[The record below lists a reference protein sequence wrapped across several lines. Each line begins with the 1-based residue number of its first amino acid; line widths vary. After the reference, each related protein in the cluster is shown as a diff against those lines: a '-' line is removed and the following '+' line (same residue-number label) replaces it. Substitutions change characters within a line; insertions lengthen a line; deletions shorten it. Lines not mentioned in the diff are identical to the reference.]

1 MDPVDKL
8 NELFNIDAAPNPPI
22 LMSLKHEDIIKCL
35 IESALE
41 AEFYKDQK
49 LRKTDGSDLNLSM
62 QTPESWLRDVTNCP
76 TYKEDYGISDPV
88 DWSNNSSVNF
98 AKMNVATAGQKLN
111 ATKWEEEGID
121 DWIGQ
126 NFPLFKNNPNYNPY
140 PKNYDKYAK
149 RNSTLS
155 VEEIAAQINSG
166 TYPINR
172 EIDLTQFFNNLGGG
186 IFVPKPGTRIQPREK
201 DRDGNRIESAVNKIE
216 ASGDTSKLEDLT
228 CVYFPTEVFNTD
240 GTVFAK
246 ENTMKIGNGS
256 HTAEIEVRLGWTK
269 SNANIVN
276 FNTQLGGKISACFRL
291 GNLLNKQEV
300 EKRDVA
306 QADVRKEL
314 FIMMDERLAEG
325 LEAKL
330 PLEEKEKLVECYPC
344 VTLRT
349 IGQWE
354 SNYANGG
361 ARTAPRKEWDA
372 VELAQQRLLFQN
384 QLDYADYAVLE
395 ARSIAS
401 FHDTGVAQIFT
412 KTMDENKRKALVI
425 FYCSTK
431 SQVEDLKNGKK
442 EIIEKRYAQ
451 FSEFHNIEISTTFLR
466 YE

>member
-1 MDPVDKL
+1 MDSVEKL
-8 NELFNIDAAPNPPI
+8 NKLFNVDGVPTPPT
-22 LMSLKHEDIIKCL
+22 LMSLKHDDITKCL
-35 IESALE
+35 IESATE
-41 AEFYKDQK
+41 MEFWKNEKAY
-49 LRKTDGSDLNLSM
+49 GEVDLSK
-62 QTPESWLRDVTNCP
+62 QTQEKWLRDVTDCEYEN
-76 TYKEDYGISDPV
+76 DYGIPDPIN
-88 DWSNNSSVNF
+88 WSNNASVNF
-98 AKMNVATAGQKLN
+98 AIMNLATAGQKLN
-111 ATKWEEEGID
+111 AKKWEEEGID
-121 DWIGQ
+121 DWVGQ
-126 NFPLFKNNPNYNPY
+126 NFPSFKNNPNYRPY
-140 PKNYDKYAK
+140 PKNYDMYAI
-149 RNSTLS
+149 RHSTSS
-155 VEEIAAQINSG
+155 VEEISEEIKSG
-166 TYPINR
+166 TYLNN
-172 EIDLTQFFNNLGGG
+172 EKIDITQFFNHLGSGVY
-186 IFVPKPGTRIQPREK
+186 VPKPGTRVQPREK
-201 DRDGNRIESAVNKIE
+201 ERDGSRIESAVNKIE
-216 ASGDTSKLEDLT
+216 SSGDASKLEDLT
-228 CVYFPTEVFNTD
+228 CVYFPTEVLNTD
-240 GTVFAK
+240 GTIFAE
-246 ENTMKIGNGS
+246 ENSLKIGNGS
-256 HTAEIEVRLGWTK
+256 HTAEIQIRLGMTET
-269 SNANIVN
+269 NANIVN
-276 FNTQLGGKISACFRL
+276 FDTQLGGKISACFRL

-300 EKRDVA
+300 DKRDVA

-412 KTMDENKRKALVI
+412 KCMDEEKRKALVI

-431 SQVEDLKNGKK
+431 AQVEDLKNGKK
-442 EIIEKRYAQ
+442 EMIEKRYAQ
-451 FSEFHNIEISTTFLR
+451 FSKFHNIEISTTFLR

>member
-1 MDPVDKL
+1 
-8 NELFNIDAAPNPPI
+8 
-22 LMSLKHEDIIKCL
+22 
-35 IESALE
+35 
-41 AEFYKDQK
+41 
-49 LRKTDGSDLNLSM
+49 
-62 QTPESWLRDVTNCP
+62 
-76 TYKEDYGISDPV
+76 
-88 DWSNNSSVNF
+88 
-98 AKMNVATAGQKLN
+98 
-111 ATKWEEEGID
+111 
-121 DWIGQ
+121 
-126 NFPLFKNNPNYNPY
+126 
-140 PKNYDKYAK
+140 
-149 RNSTLS
+149 
-155 VEEIAAQINSG
+155 
-166 TYPINR
+166 
-172 EIDLTQFFNNLGGG
+172 
-186 IFVPKPGTRIQPREK
+186 
-201 DRDGNRIESAVNKIE
+201 
-216 ASGDTSKLEDLT
+216 
-228 CVYFPTEVFNTD
+228 
-240 GTVFAK
+240 
-246 ENTMKIGNGS
+246 MKIGNGS

-314 FIMMDERLAEG
+314 FIMMDERHAEG
-325 LEAKL
+325 LEPKL
-330 PLEEKEKLVECYPC
+330 PLEEKEKLVKCYPC

-442 EIIEKRYAQ
+442 EIIEKRYAE
-451 FSEFHNIEISTTFLR
+451 FSKFHNIEISTTFLR